1 MHTLQQT
8 GALARTWQGLSGLHR
23 DLEATPWGY
32 RLLANVWPAYIFALP
47 LLVRL
52 WNLMQRTL
60 SGSWGGSLHTQA
72 LLLQEL
78 VTVVFLGLTV
88 LLFVVRRPVVGRR
101 ANWRAG
107 FVALL
112 GTFLLNVVGFLPVE
126 SSTSTAAALTSS
138 AVIVLGTL
146 FTIWSLATLG
156 RCFGLMPE
164 VRGLVMSGPYCW
176 VRHPVYLGELT
187 SALGMLI
194 VKPHPVILGLY
205 LAFVGLQYWRTR
217 LEEEALVEV
226 FPAQYATYRARVSR
240 LLPGW
245 PRPS

>member
-1 MHTLQQT
+1 MET
-8 GALARTWQGLSGLHR
+8 GGLARTWRGLVGVHR
-23 DLEATPWGY
+23 EIESTSWGA
-32 RLLANVWPAYIFALP
+32 LLLGNVWPAYLFALP
-47 LLVRL
+47 LLVRFWGL
-52 WNLMQRTL
+52 TQRAIRGEIADTL
-60 SGSWGGSLHTQA
+60 HGQA

-78 VTVVFLGLTV
+78 VTVLFLALIV
-88 LLFVVRRPVVGRR
+88 VLFVVRRPVRGRR
-101 ANWRAG
+101 AGWRAG
-107 FVALL
+107 LVALV

-126 SSTSTAAALTSS
+126 PSASTEAALASS

-164 VRGLVMSGPYCW
+164 VRGLVMRGPYRW

-194 VKPHPVILGLY
+194 VKPHPLVVGLTI
-205 LAFVGLQYWRTR
+205 AFVGLQYWRTL

-226 FPAQYATYRARVSR
+226 FPTDYPAYRQRVPR